1 MVTADI
7 HIYLGKTTFFT
18 ISDTL
23 VLPLSNKGYKDD
35 FTGNVIFVM
44 ACSYIEKHSG
54 D

>member
-1 MVTADI
+1 MVTTDI
-7 HIYLGKTTFFT
+7 HIYLGKTAFFT

-35 FTGNVIFVM
+35 IAGNVIFVM
-44 ACSYIEKHSG
+44 ACSYIEEFGG